1 MSSTTANASLSPGV
15 IDRGNHGNSNH
26 KHNGAGRDG
35 FFARS
40 SPAGRRTDLREG
52 VPPSVRKANRAGESR
67 GTELSLSCTRRIY
80 AVLQIFT
87 DVERGR
93 DDCGRDRNP
102 GL

>member
-15 IDRGNHGNSNH
+15 IDRRTHGNSNH
-26 KHNGAGRDG
+26 QHNGAGRDG

-52 VPPSVRKANRAGESR
+52 VPPSFRKANRAGESR
-67 GTELSLSCTRRIY
+67 GTELRLSCTSRIY
-80 AVLQIFT
+80 AALHIFT
-87 DVERGR
+87 DMERRR
-93 DDCGRDRNP
+93 DDSGRDRTP